1 MTGHH
6 GCGTLVFGVTQ
17 QILTKSILSMVE
29 GTMIW
34 AISTNKPNKINKQS
48 YLINKLLWHLPLAQG

>member
-1 MTGHH
+1 
-6 GCGTLVFGVTQ
+6 
-17 QILTKSILSMVE
+17 MVE